1 LQLQRNPRLIFTS
14 AIFLLTVCGLALG
27 WTLYRIYS
35 GEKWVRHSYDAQLL
49 IGEIQSGLA
58 STGRARQVYLQTG
71 DAQYLE
77 DIETGHQSVLS
88 QVTRLKEML
97 EDNSD
102 QVKKSAKL
110 EEAAKGRFATLEA
123 SVQLAKAGKSTHDA
137 QDGFTRDLVK
147 WSQQTAE
154 IAGEMQDAESR
165 LLDRRL
171 LLTNSLFISI
181 VTIFATMYLLSLY
194 MLFEYHRDLNW
205 ELAERKLA
213 EQNALNLSMQ
223 LLKIQDQE
231 RRKVARDVHDG
242 LGQYLVAAKMI
253 ADSFVNRTPDKEKTQ
268 ELSTILG
275 EALTSSRSITYLL
288 HPPLVDELG
297 FCSAA
302 RAYLEGFSS
311 RTGVEIRID
320 LPDIENRLPQDLE
333 LVLFRVLQEALSNI
347 QRHSKAAK
355 AEVQFNADSRSA
367 TLNVRDN
374 GVGLPEGMID
384 DLNEH
389 GTRAG
394 VGLAGM
400 KERVRERNGKF
411 EIRSDSGGTVISAT
425 FPLTPKAIGSE

>member
-1 LQLQRNPRLIFTS
+1 LQLRRNPRLTFTS

-27 WTLYRIYS
+27 WTLFRIYS

-58 STGRARQVYLQTG
+58 STGRARQVYLQTA
-71 DAQYLE
+71 DTQYLE
-77 DIETGHQSVLS
+77 DIETGRQSVMS
-88 QVTRLKEML
+88 QLTRLKEML
-97 EDNSD
+97 ADNSD
-102 QVKKSAKL
+102 QVKESAKL
-110 EEAAKGRFATLEA
+110 EEAAKGRFATLAA
-123 SVQLAKAGKSTHDA
+123 SLELVKSGKSTHEA
-137 QDGFTRDLVK
+137 QDAFTRDLVK

-154 IAGEMQDAESR
+154 IAAEMQDAESR

-171 LLTNSLFISI
+171 LLTNSLFIWI
-181 VTIFATMYLLSLY
+181 VAIFAIMYILSLY
-194 MLFEYHRDLNW
+194 MLFEYHRDLNR

-253 ADSFVNRTPDKEKTQ
+253 ADSFATRAPDREKTQ
-268 ELSTILG
+268 ELRGILE
-275 EALTSSRSITYLL
+275 EALASSRSITYLL

-320 LPDIENRLPQDLE
+320 VPENEARLPKDLE

-355 AEVQFNADSRSA
+355 AEVQFNADGRSA

-374 GVGLPEGMID
+374 GIGLPQGLID
-384 DLNEH
+384 DFNEH
-389 GTRAG
+389 GTKAG

-425 FPLTPKAIGSE
+425 FPLTSEFIASE